1 MSSSAT
7 ETATRIVARENSE
20 DAGPPRGSAGF
31 AFSALHVRLGLVA
44 LGLLCL
50 ALSLVT
56 KWLRPDQA
64 DVFSMWAMIGLA
76 LAALP
81 VLVDSLTSLKADG
94 FEATKYYMDQFV
106 ALAIL
111 ACLAIG
117 QYATGIIVAAIL
129 IVGQILEEHT
139 TLGVEEAVKS
149 LTRLSRVKAR
159 RLRQVR
165 HPLDDKLRAAAVP
178 APTTGTSHISHPL
191 DDKHSRAARDVVD
204 PVRHLMDDKS
214 RTGAGEEEL
223 VDAADL
229 RVGDHVRVLP
239 GDTVPADGQIVFGLT
254 TLDQATITGESLPVE
269 AEAGSPVYAGTTNL
283 TGAVEFTVT
292 KTGQDTVIGRVT
304 NIVEE
309 AKTSRAPV
317 MRLIDDYTR
326 YYMPLVLIVAGFV
339 LFFTRDVE
347 RAISVIIVAMPC
359 AFVLASPSAMV
370 AALAVS
376 SRLGILVKSSRFFE
390 AAQSIDTV
398 VFDKTGTLTTGQ
410 LRVLTLQPAPGVSE
424 NDLLASAAALET
436 HSTHPVA
443 RAVVAEAH
451 RRVVTFE
458 RLLSTREVAG
468 QGVRG
473 GGLAAGRRT
482 WLESLGV
489 SIPADVTDITNA
501 STLYVAREGHFIGA
515 VLLADAIRAETRD
528 AAEALR
534 ALGIENFV
542 MLTGDRAAVAAEIA
556 QESGIT
562 RFRADCLPEQK
573 LEEVRALKAAGHHVL
588 VVGDG
593 VNDAPAL
600 AAGDLGVAMG
610 ALGSDVAIKTADVA
624 LMTNDLRHLPRFIA
638 LSDRTLRIINQ
649 NLLWGLVFIALFVA
663 LSAFGFVS
671 PIVAAF
677 LHEFSAFFVI
687 FNSAR
692 LLRFDEMPS

>member
-1 MSSSAT
+1 M
-7 ETATRIVARENSE
+7 
-20 DAGPPRGSAGF
+20 
-31 AFSALHVRLGLVA
+31 HVRLVLVA

-50 ALSLVT
+50 ALSLIMR
-56 KWLRPDQA
+56 WLRPDQA
-64 DVFSMWAMIGLA
+64 DVFSLWAMLGLG

-81 VLVDSLTSLKADG
+81 VLFDSLTSLKADG

-111 ACLAIG
+111 ACFAIG
-117 QYATGIIVAAIL
+117 QYVTGTIVAAIL

-149 LTRLSRVKAR
+149 LTRLARVKAR
-159 RLRQVR
+159 RVR
-165 HPLDDKLRAAAVP
+165 SSQRSALSTQPSVSQPSTLNSQL
-178 APTTGTSHISHPL
+178 
-191 DDKHSRAARDVVD
+191 
-204 PVRHLMDDKS
+204 
-214 RTGAGEEEL
+214 EEL
-223 VDAADL
+223 IDATEL
-229 RVGDHVRVLP
+229 RVGDRVRVLP
-239 GDTVPADGQIVFGLT
+239 GDTVPADGRIVSGT
-254 TLDQATITGESLPVE
+254 TTVDQASITGESLPID
-269 AEAGSPVYAGTTNL
+269 AEPGSPVYAGTTNL
-283 TGAVEFTVT
+283 TGAFEFEVT
-292 KTGQDTVIGRVT
+292 KTGADTVIGRVT

-326 YYMPLVLIVAGFV
+326 YYMPFVLIVAGFV

-370 AALAVS
+370 AALAVA

-410 LRVLTLQPAPGVSE
+410 LRVVALEPAAGVTE
-424 NDLLASAAALET
+424 AELLATAAALET

-443 RAVVAEAH
+443 RAITTEAQ
-451 RRVVTFE
+451 RRNLTFDRNVPTE
-458 RLLSTREVAG
+458 EAAG
-468 QGVRG
+468 RGVRG
-473 GGLAAGRRT
+473 GGLAAGRRS
-482 WLESLGV
+482 WLESVGV
-489 SIPADVTDITNA
+489 TIPSAVTETAGA
-501 STLYVAREGHFIGA
+501 SSLYVARNGTFIGTI
-515 VLLADAIRAETRD
+515 LLADAIRAETR
-528 AAEALR
+528 AATDHLR
-534 ALGIENFV
+534 ALGIDEFV
-542 MLTGDRAAVAAEIA
+542 MLTGDRAAVANAIA
-556 QESGIT
+556 HEAGIT
-562 RFRADCLPEQK
+562 RVRAECLPEQK
-573 LEEVRALKAAGHHVL
+573 LEEVRALKAAGRHVL

-624 LMTNDLRHLPRFIA
+624 LMGNDLRHLPRFVA

-692 LLRFDEMPS
+692 LLRFDEQSDATN